1 MSCLSSKL
9 SPVSPVFI
17 APKSTKRPGSRLK
30 KHSFYA
36 QPPLSYTLPLP
47 QRRLL
52 PMKAAQTN
60 SSLIKGFGGKM
71 NRRDLPGMSLLPF
84 LDDKAQADEKFQC
97 QWAKEGNVAETENG
111 MQLFSL
117 CFQELNHM
125 TKIYA
130 VIVGASFCIVVAFF
144 SLALSK
150 QARLGHTVVP
160 YSDLVGSI
168 RDGSVIQVQFV
179 ENSRVIYYNT
189 KPAAEQDVETFGQIG
204 LQKAFEPK
212 WKFCTRNVGDD
223 KHQLIRML
231 KDQGITYGA
240 EPELLTDSMKNFL
253 FVMLQQGGPHW
264 FTKRK
269 PSKKQ
274 FVTFDDVEGVDS
286 AKAELR
292 EIVLCINEDS
302 KYMKLGAKVPRGVLL
317 AGPPGTGKT
326 LLARAV
332 AGEAGVPFFSISAS
346 ELVEVFAGTGAAR
359 VREIFREARKHSPS
373 IIFIDEIDA
382 VGETRGR
389 TLNCERD
396 QTLNQL
402 LTEMD
407 GFEKDANVVVI
418 AATNRPETLDSAL
431 MRPGRFSRKVL
442 VGKPDEDGRRKIF
455 SFYLREVLMEED
467 KEAISSLVAS
477 LTPGLVGADLE
488 NIADESVLLAARRAP
503 YWFMLGVQGFQ
514 LYHQLNLG
522 KMTKRK
528 PSKKQSVTFD
538 DVEGVDSA
546 KAELLEIVLCINED
560 SKYMKLGAKLPRGVL
575 LAGPPG
581 TGKTLLARAVAGE
594 AGVSFFSI
602 SASELVE
609 IFVGTGAA
617 RVRDIFREA
626 RKHSPSII
634 FIDEIDAVGGKRGRT
649 LNCERDQT
657 LNQLLTEM
665 DGFEKD
671 ASVVVIAAT
680 NRPETLDSALMR
692 PGRFSRKVLVG
703 EPDEDG
709 RQKIFSLYLREV
721 PMEEDKEAISSLV
734 ASRTPGLVGADL
746 ENIAHESVLL
756 AARRDGDFVTSDD
769 VLQAVERATKKIYD
783 DDNSSEPYSF
793 GPMAQAPAQYGGG
806 AMGFGFN

>member
-1 MSCLSSKL
+1 MSCISSTL
-9 SPVSPVFI
+9 SPVII
-17 APKSTKRPGSRLK
+17 APKSTKRPGSRFK
-30 KHSFYA
+30 NHSFYA
-36 QPPLSYTLPLP
+36 QPPLSYTLHLS

-52 PMKAAQTN
+52 PMQAARTN

-71 NRRDLPGMSLLPF
+71 NRRDLPGMRLLPF

-97 QWAKEGNVAETENG
+97 QWAKEGNVAETDNG
-111 MQLFSL
+111 GFFFLDCPWHANSQGRPCGKLR
-117 CFQELNHM
+117 

-488 NIADESVLLAARRAP
+488 NIADESVLLAARRDDKHQLIKMLKDQGVTYGADPELFTDSMKNFAFAMLQLAP

-617 RVRDIFREA
+617 RVRDILE
-626 RKHSPSII
+626 
-634 FIDEIDAVGGKRGRT
+634 
-649 LNCERDQT
+649 
-657 LNQLLTEM
+657 
-665 DGFEKD
+665 
-671 ASVVVIAAT
+671 
-680 NRPETLDSALMR
+680 RPENIHHPLFSLMR
-692 PGRFSRKVLVG
+692 S
-703 EPDEDG
+703 
-709 RQKIFSLYLREV
+709 
-721 PMEEDKEAISSLV
+721 M
-734 ASRTPGLVGADL
+734 
-746 ENIAHESVLL
+746 LL
-756 AARRDGDFVTSDD
+756 AGN
-769 VLQAVERATKKIYD
+769 VE
-783 DDNSSEPYSF
+783 EL
-793 GPMAQAPAQYGGG
+793 
-806 AMGFGFN
+806 

>member
-1 MSCLSSKL
+1 MAMANRLLTSSPLINATKQSDARSKRYVFN
-9 SPVSPVFI
+9 SPPPSSVALPM
-17 APKSTKRPGSRLK
+17 THRP
-30 KHSFYA
+30 
-36 QPPLSYTLPLP
+36 
-47 QRRLL
+47 LL
-52 PMKAAQTN
+52 PMHAAQSV
-60 SSLIKGFGGKM
+60 SSLAKVFKGFGGNM
-71 NRRDLPGMSLLPF
+71 NWSDLSGISSSSF
-84 LDDKAQADEKFQC
+84 LDDKEKTDEKFQC
-97 QWAKEGNVAETENG
+97 QWAKEGNVAETEDEARSAKSKTNTSKKKSG
-111 MQLFSL
+111 KLG
-117 CFQELNHM
+117 
-125 TKIYA
+125 TKIYT
-130 VIVGASFCIVVAFF
+130 VIVGVSFCVVVAFISF
-144 SLALSK
+144 ALPK
-150 QARLGHTVVP
+150 QVKLRHTVVP

-168 RDGSVIQVQFV
+168 RDGSVIRVQFV

-189 KPAAEQDVETFGQIG
+189 KQSIEEGVEIPQIELGQMG
-204 LQKAFEPK
+204 LLIKAFEPK
-212 WKFCTRNVGDD
+212 WKFYTRNVADD
-223 KHQLIRML
+223 KYQLIKML
-231 KDQGITYGA
+231 KDQGITYGSD
-240 EPELLTDSMKNFL
+240 PELLSDSMKTFA
-253 FVMLQQGGPHW
+253 FAMLQ
-264 FTKRK
+264 
-269 PSKKQ
+269 
-274 FVTFDDVEGVDS
+274 
-286 AKAELR
+286 L
-292 EIVLCINEDS
+292 
-302 KYMKLGAKVPRGVLL
+302 
-317 AGPPGTGKT
+317 
-326 LLARAV
+326 
-332 AGEAGVPFFSISAS
+332 
-346 ELVEVFAGTGAAR
+346 
-359 VREIFREARKHSPS
+359 
-373 IIFIDEIDA
+373 
-382 VGETRGR
+382 
-389 TLNCERD
+389 
-396 QTLNQL
+396 
-402 LTEMD
+402 
-407 GFEKDANVVVI
+407 
-418 AATNRPETLDSAL
+418 
-431 MRPGRFSRKVL
+431 
-442 VGKPDEDGRRKIF
+442 
-455 SFYLREVLMEED
+455 
-467 KEAISSLVAS
+467 
-477 LTPGLVGADLE
+477 
-488 NIADESVLLAARRAP
+488 AP

-634 FIDEIDAVGGKRGRT
+634 FIDEIDAVGGQRGRT

-703 EPDEDG
+703 EPDEVG
-709 RQKIFSLYLREV
+709 RRKIFSLYLRDV

-756 AARRDGDFVTSDD
+756 AARRDGEYVTSDD
-769 VLQAVERATKKIYD
+769 VLQAVERATKKVYD
-783 DDNSSEPYSF
+783 EDKANEMKSAYPF
-793 GPMAQAPAQYGGG
+793 GPMTEAPVQYGGG

>member
-1 MSCLSSKL
+1 MSCLSSTL
-9 SPVSPVFI
+9 SPAII
-17 APKSTKRPGSRLK
+17 ASKSTKRPGSRLK
-30 KHSFYA
+30 NHPFYA
-36 QPPLSYTLPLP
+36 QPPLSYTLPLS

-52 PMKAAQTN
+52 PMQAAQTN
-60 SSLIKGFGGKM
+60 YSLIKGFGGKM
-71 NRRDLPGMSLLPF
+71 NRRDLPGMSLSRF

-97 QWAKEGNVAETENG
+97 QWAKEGNVAENENVYLSFVKDAWSAKPKSNSSKKKSG
-111 MQLFSL
+111 KPWAARWRGKPDPILGPFFRGLRIRFVFSIKRVFGGLFFLDRPCHANSQGRL
-117 CFQELNHM
+117 CGKLR

-160 YSDLVGSI
+160 YSNLVGSI

-179 ENSRVIYYNT
+179 ENSSVIYYNT
-189 KPAAEQDVETFGQIG
+189 KPAAEQDVETFGQTG
-204 LQKAFEPK
+204 LLKAFEPK

-223 KHQLIRML
+223 KHQLIKML
-231 KDQGITYGA
+231 KDQ
-240 EPELLTDSMKNFL
+240 
-253 FVMLQQGGPHW
+253 
-264 FTKRK
+264 
-269 PSKKQ
+269 
-274 FVTFDDVEGVDS
+274 DVEGVDS

-292 EIVLCINEDS
+292 
-302 KYMKLGAKVPRGVLL
+302 
-317 AGPPGTGKT
+317 
-326 LLARAV
+326 
-332 AGEAGVPFFSISAS
+332 
-346 ELVEVFAGTGAAR
+346 
-359 VREIFREARKHSPS
+359 
-373 IIFIDEIDA
+373 
-382 VGETRGR
+382 
-389 TLNCERD
+389 
-396 QTLNQL
+396 
-402 LTEMD
+402 
-407 GFEKDANVVVI
+407 
-418 AATNRPETLDSAL
+418 
-431 MRPGRFSRKVL
+431 
-442 VGKPDEDGRRKIF
+442 
-455 SFYLREVLMEED
+455 
-467 KEAISSLVAS
+467 
-477 LTPGLVGADLE
+477 
-488 NIADESVLLAARRAP
+488 
-503 YWFMLGVQGFQ
+503 
-514 LYHQLNLG
+514 
-522 KMTKRK
+522 
-528 PSKKQSVTFD
+528 
-538 DVEGVDSA
+538 
-546 KAELLEIVLCINED
+546 EIVLCINED

-793 GPMAQAPAQYGGG
+793 GPMAQAPAQHGGG

>member
-1 MSCLSSKL
+1 MPMNNFLSTRF
-9 SPVSPVFI
+9 PVII
-17 APKSTKRPGSRLK
+17 APKSTKRTRLK
-30 KHSFYA
+30 KDSFYD
-36 QPPLSYTLPLP
+36 PSPLSYTLPLP

-52 PMKAAQTN
+52 PMHAAQIN

-71 NRRDLPGMSLLPF
+71 NWRDLPGMSLLPF

-97 QWAKEGNVAETENG
+97 QWAKEGNVAETENDTRSAKPKSNSSKKKSG
-111 MQLFSL
+111 KLR
-117 CFQELNHM
+117 
-125 TKIYA
+125 TKMYA
-130 VIVGASFCIVVAFF
+130 VIVGASFCIIVAFF

-150 QARLGHTVVP
+150 QARLRHTVVP

-189 KPAAEQDVETFGQIG
+189 KPAAEQDVETPQSEPGQIG
-204 LQKAFEPK
+204 LLKAFERK
-212 WKFCTRNVGDD
+212 WKYCTRNVGDD
-223 KHQLIRML
+223 KHQLIKML
-231 KDQGITYGA
+231 KDQGVTYGA
-240 EPELLTDSMKNFL
+240 DPELFTDSMKNFA
-253 FVMLQQGGPHW
+253 FAMLQ
-264 FTKRK
+264 
-269 PSKKQ
+269 
-274 FVTFDDVEGVDS
+274 
-286 AKAELR
+286 L
-292 EIVLCINEDS
+292 
-302 KYMKLGAKVPRGVLL
+302 
-317 AGPPGTGKT
+317 
-326 LLARAV
+326 
-332 AGEAGVPFFSISAS
+332 
-346 ELVEVFAGTGAAR
+346 
-359 VREIFREARKHSPS
+359 
-373 IIFIDEIDA
+373 
-382 VGETRGR
+382 
-389 TLNCERD
+389 
-396 QTLNQL
+396 
-402 LTEMD
+402 
-407 GFEKDANVVVI
+407 
-418 AATNRPETLDSAL
+418 
-431 MRPGRFSRKVL
+431 
-442 VGKPDEDGRRKIF
+442 
-455 SFYLREVLMEED
+455 
-467 KEAISSLVAS
+467 
-477 LTPGLVGADLE
+477 
-488 NIADESVLLAARRAP
+488 AP